1 MRYFENSNMGDCFF
15 FFFAEKS
22 FTKSKSVV
30 TVFFI
35 YDIYLWMQTCVVKPE
50 GSISVLFCSV
60 LFYSIL
66 SKLKVDDLR
75 GRKTI
80 TSFG

>member
-1 MRYFENSNMGDCFF
+1 MRYFENSNMGDFFFFFF

-35 YDIYLWMQTCVVKPE
+35 YDIYLWMQTCMTE
-50 GSISVLFCSV
+50 HNT
-60 LFYSIL
+60 
-66 SKLKVDDLR
+66 DDV
-75 GRKTI
+75 
-80 TSFG
+80 SSYC